1 MRARLP
7 IPFLLVALLAVPL
20 AASAQGTSRAKGDGR
35 AAHPKVDATQACEA
49 CHADATPV
57 PVREWKSG
65 THGINL
71 VKCFVCHGSTGADFE
86 RKPAVDRCTGCH
98 AEQVA
103 SMRGPAM
110 KGKDCFTCHAAHSLD
125 PHATTHAASTAAALG
140 ADRLAP
146 METIEGVIPPPTP
159 PAQTGAAGPS
169 PAGAAPQQP
178 TPAAQQPATAAPSAP
193 AGPGAAKDVTESKRH
208 PPTDR

>member
-7 IPFLLVALLAVPL
+7 IPLLVVLLAAPL

-35 AAHPKVDATQACEA
+35 AAHPKVDATQACEE
-49 CHADATPV
+49 CHAEATPL

-71 VKCFVCHGSTGADFE
+71 VKCFVCHGSTGADFK
-86 RKPAVDRCTGCH
+86 RKPAADRCTGCH

-103 SMRGPAM
+103 SMSGPAM
-110 KGKDCFTCHAAHSLD
+110 KGKDCFTCHAAHSLN
-125 PHATTHAASTAAALG
+125 PHATAPAASAAAMLG

-146 METIEGVIPPPTP
+146 METIEGRIPPPPP
-159 PAQTGAAGPS
+159 PAPTGAAGTS
-169 PAGAAPQQP
+169 PGAAPQATTAPQ
-178 TPAAQQPATAAPSAP
+178 APATAAPAPP